1 MKSPVN
7 KDERPQLEK
16 QAPPPAQQQHTP
28 SLPTPWRG
36 RKVPLRALGVVVPL
50 LSGFVGFL
58 PFGMAILALF
68 VAFSLRSRGASWWAF
83 FLVPA
88 AIVLSLFP
96 PGMMIAMSLVGLVS
110 GIFLRSW
117 WSLAIVPLALSVGVL
132 LLIPLEIL
140 LQGVGTWKELLTE
153 TLGMLLL
160 FGALP
165 AAVGAAIGT
174 YYHQTLSPWLE
185 QWLPR

>member
-1 MKSPVN
+1 M
-7 KDERPQLEK
+7 
-16 QAPPPAQQQHTP
+16 
-28 SLPTPWRG
+28 
-36 RKVPLRALGVVVPL
+36 RALGVVVPL

-58 PFGMAILALF
+58 PFGIAILALF
-68 VAFSLRSRGASWWAF
+68 VAFSLRSRGASWWAC
-83 FLVPA
+83 FLVRCYRF
-88 AIVLSLFP
+88 VSFP

-110 GIFLRSW
+110 GVFLRSW

-140 LQGVGTWKELLTE
+140 LQGVRTLEGTATE